1 MTCRI
6 FGSGTEIMSDEPERE
21 YYDSGQIRSE
31 EYWGNDEYHRTNGPA
46 YNRWYENGQIKFEVY
61 IVNGNRHRE
70 DGPAI
75 SCFQADGTV
84 AYQEF
89 WLHDK
94 EVTALDVFG
103 DTPDYMFWVLRN
115 G

>member
-1 MTCRI
+1 MQHFENI
-6 FGSGTEIMSDEPERE
+6 GSRKYHRE
-21 YYDSGQIRSE
+21 DGPAYARYYSNGQVEYE
-31 EYWGNDEYHRTNGPA
+31 EYWV
-46 YNRWYENGQIKFEVY
+46 NGQH
-61 IVNGNRHRE
+61 HRE

-103 DTPDYMFWVLRN
+103 DTPDYMFWVLSHE
-115 G
+115 